1 MLSSAARSEL
11 SQGRHSHLF
20 LSGGGNEQGGPEV
33 RSWQGRLVRKPSAR
47 LAETTLE
54 FGETKIMQRFYS
66 KTVLVTGAGSGIGAA
81 TARRFASEGANV
93 VLVGRR
99 RDTLESVAR
108 NLDTARRHLEHTRN

>member
-1 MLSSAARSEL
+1 MNKAALKSVL
-11 SQGRHSHLF
+11 GRNDWFASL
-20 LSGGGNEQGGPEV
+20 P
-33 RSWQGRLVRKPSAR
+33 PA
-47 LAETTLE
+47 LAETILE
-54 FGETKIMQRFYS
+54 FGETKITQRFYG

-108 NLDTARRHLEHTRN
+108 VLDTARRHLEHTRN